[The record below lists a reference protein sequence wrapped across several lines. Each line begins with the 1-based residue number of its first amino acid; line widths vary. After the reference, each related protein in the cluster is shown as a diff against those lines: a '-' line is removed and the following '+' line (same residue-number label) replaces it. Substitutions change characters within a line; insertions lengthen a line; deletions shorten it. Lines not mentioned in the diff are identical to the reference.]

1 MSQRGGMRTRAKRS
15 VRALGRRAARS
26 RTALRFAAALVAL
39 AVATAASAHHSFAV
53 HFVADKIVTVK
64 GTVEEF
70 TFHNPHGLLML
81 TAKDDKG
88 VEQHWRIETNSPN
101 ILRRRGWSEDS
112 IKPGDQ
118 VTIEGYPA
126 RDGSPSMRVYR
137 VTFPDGRELVGQ
149 RPDPTVVPGQD

>member
-1 MSQRGGMRTRAKRS
+1 MRQRRRVSLCSAL
-15 VRALGRRAARS
+15 VRRGAVALELA
-26 RTALRFAAALVAL
+26 AAALAL
-39 AVATAASAHHSFAV
+39 CVAASAAAHHSFAV

-70 TFHNPHGLLML
+70 SFRNPHGLLMM
-81 TAKDDKG
+81 TAKDSSG

-101 ILRRRGWSEDS
+101 VLRRRGWSEDS

-118 VTIEGYPA
+118 VTVEGYPA

-137 VTFPDGRELVGQ
+137 VTFADGHELIGQ
-149 RPDPTVVPGQD
+149 RPDPTAVPGQD

>member
-1 MSQRGGMRTRAKRS
+1 VTYMRTRKAAP
-15 VRALGRRAARS
+15 VRERTSS
-26 RTALRFAAALVAL
+26 RLVGIAAALFGFGFVAS
-39 AVATAASAHHSFAV
+39 AAAHHSFAV

-70 TFHNPHGLLML
+70 SFRNPHGLLML
-81 TAKDDKG
+81 TAKDEKG

-118 VTIEGYPA
+118 VTVEGYPA

>member
-1 MSQRGGMRTRAKRS
+1 MST
-15 VRALGRRAARS
+15 RRACLGPSKGARS
-26 RTALRFAAALVAL
+26 ALRAVAALLVL
-39 AVATAASAHHSFAV
+39 GATASAVAHHSFAV

-70 TFHNPHGLLML
+70 SFRNPHGLLML
-81 TAKDDKG
+81 TAKDAGG

-118 VTIEGYPA
+118 VTVEGYPA

>member
-1 MSQRGGMRTRAKRS
+1 MRTRKPTAAVRQHGSSS
-15 VRALGRRAARS
+15 VARLAATLLALGAAGS
-26 RTALRFAAALVAL
+26 AA
-39 AVATAASAHHSFAV
+39 AHHSFAV
-53 HFVADKIVTVK
+53 HFVADKIVTIK

-70 TFHNPHGLLML
+70 SFRNPHGLLML
-81 TAKDDKG
+81 TAKDASG

-118 VTIEGYPA
+118 VTVEGYPA

-149 RPDPTVVPGQD
+149 RPVVPGQD

>member
-1 MSQRGGMRTRAKRS
+1 MSARRARLDQSKG
-15 VRALGRRAARS
+15 VRLALRAVAVLLALGATS
-26 RTALRFAAALVAL
+26 G
-39 AVATAASAHHSFAV
+39 AVAHHSFAV

-70 TFHNPHGLLML
+70 TFHNPHGLLTL
-81 TAKDDKG
+81 AGKDASG

-112 IKPGDQ
+112 IKAGDQ
-118 VTIEGYPA
+118 VTVEGYPA

-149 RPDPTVVPGQD
+149 RPDPSVVPGQD